1 MDGARVFRRR
11 AGARTPHVEHEDG
24 VAGAVHARDRAAG
37 ERMAGDQALVSLWS
51 SGARRPAQA
60 GRPVDRPRAE
70 PRDGVAQLVIDDGR
84 GGGARGGFRRV
95 RGERRGAALFLERRQ
110 RPLPKGDLVD
120 ASPAEMR
127 VHPSHDHR
135 GAVLRLERESAL
147 DPEHQ
152 GRRSGRRVGIAF
164 GGSRRPL
171 QLDRPGV
178 TRERL
183 TDNGWPIGDQAC
195 FAQAARGQRLGDQAG
210 GEFSQRLGAAPR
222 ALHHRFGTE
231 SEDAGHEVDGMSAN
245 VSALAS
251 EAKRKA
257 IVARTLAWWDRHRR
271 TLAWRAEPGETPD
284 PYRVWL
290 SEVLLQQTTAQAA
303 TPYYQAFIA
312 KWPRV
317 EDLAAAPLEAV
328 MSAFAG
334 LGYYSRARNL
344 HACAKEI
351 ARRGGTFPSEEAELR
366 ALPGVG
372 AYTAAAVAAIAFG
385 RQTAPVDG
393 NIARILA
400 RLLAL
405 EKPIARARGELAAAA
420 RALAPSRRAGDFAQ
434 ALMDIGATLCR
445 PRNPDLRLL
454 SARRQIARRSAPEPP
469 RPIPRRTEAKARPR
483 RQGAVFFARRSDGA
497 FLARRRPPH
506 GLLASTIELPGT
518 PWTSKGPEGTIAEPR
533 SGRRALAPAAGRS
546 RAGLHPFRAE
556 AHGLRRGI

>member
-1 MDGARVFRRR
+1 
-11 AGARTPHVEHEDG
+11 
-24 VAGAVHARDRAAG
+24 
-37 ERMAGDQALVSLWS
+37 
-51 SGARRPAQA
+51 
-60 GRPVDRPRAE
+60 
-70 PRDGVAQLVIDDGR
+70 
-84 GGGARGGFRRV
+84 
-95 RGERRGAALFLERRQ
+95 
-110 RPLPKGDLVD
+110 
-120 ASPAEMR
+120 
-127 VHPSHDHR
+127 
-135 GAVLRLERESAL
+135 
-147 DPEHQ
+147 
-152 GRRSGRRVGIAF
+152 
-164 GGSRRPL
+164 
-171 QLDRPGV
+171 
-178 TRERL
+178 
-183 TDNGWPIGDQAC
+183 
-195 FAQAARGQRLGDQAG
+195 
-210 GEFSQRLGAAPR
+210 
-222 ALHHRFGTE
+222 
-231 SEDAGHEVDGMSAN
+231 MSAN

-257 IVARTLAWWDRHRR
+257 IVARTLAWWDRNRR
-271 TLAWRAEPGETPD
+271 ALAWRARAGETPD

-351 ARRGGTFPSEEAELR
+351 ARRGGQFPSEEAELR

-372 AYTAAAVAAIAFG
+372 AYTAAAIAAIAFG

-405 EKPIARARGELAAAA
+405 EEPIARARGEIAAAA

-445 PRNPDLRLL
+445 PRNPDCGSCPLAEDCAAFR
-454 SARRQIARRSAPEPP
+454 AGTPEAY
-469 RPIPRRTEAKARPR
+469 PRRAEAKPRPR

-506 GLLASTIELPGT
+506 GLLASTVELPGT
-518 PWTSKGPEGTIAEPR
+518 PWTAKARATGSPAPR
-533 SGRRALAPAAGRS
+533 RS
-546 RAGLHPFRAE
+546 PRAGAGCRA
-556 AHGLRRGI
+556 RSSRSSPISR